1 MIVPYPAGGPTD
13 VLGRVIAERMSV
25 SLGQPIIIENV
36 SGADGSI
43 GTGRAARAKPDGY
56 TIDLGLE
63 LTHVLNGAFYSLPY
77 DVLNDFVPLAPL
89 VTWPPVLFARKTM
102 LAKDLN
108 ELIAWLK
115 ANPDKA
121 LIGTVSVFGRLYW
134 AHFQKE
140 TGTHLAVVPYRGT
153 TPAMQDLMAGQIDL
167 ELDTPVQLPLV
178 RAGHIRVYAVLSDTR
193 LALAP
198 DIPTVAEMGWP
209 ALSAFSPW
217 SGLFAP
223 KGSPKDVVGKLNAA
237 AREALA
243 DPAVRSRIVDFGME
257 IFPREQQTPEALG
270 ALQKADAEKWWPI
283 IKQFGIKAE

>member
-1 MIVPYPAGGPTD
+1 MKLSRRRFLHLTAGAAALPAVSHIARAQTYPTRPITMIVPYPAGGPTD

-153 TPAMQDLMAGQIDL
+153 TPACR
-167 ELDTPVQLPLV
+167 T
-178 RAGHIRVYAVLSDTR
+178 
-193 LALAP
+193 
-198 DIPTVAEMGWP
+198 
-209 ALSAFSPW
+209 
-217 SGLFAP
+217 
-223 KGSPKDVVGKLNAA
+223 
-237 AREALA
+237 
-243 DPAVRSRIVDFGME
+243 
-257 IFPREQQTPEALG
+257 
-270 ALQKADAEKWWPI
+270 
-283 IKQFGIKAE
+283 